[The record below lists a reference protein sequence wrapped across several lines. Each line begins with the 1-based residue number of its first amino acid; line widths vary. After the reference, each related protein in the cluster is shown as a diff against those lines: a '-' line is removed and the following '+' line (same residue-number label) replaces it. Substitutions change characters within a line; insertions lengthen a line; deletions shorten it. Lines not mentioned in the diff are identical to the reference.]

1 MMAGKQIKM
10 DPTNNHFS
18 GASLVVRV
26 DPKTSNLL
34 RIEPPVRMRT
44 QILRILDKTQS
55 LIS

>member
-10 DPTNNHFS
+10 DPKNNHFS

>member
-18 GASLVVRV
+18 GASSVVKV

-34 RIEPPVRMRT
+34 RIEPLVRMRT
-44 QILRILDKTQS
+44 QILRILDKIQS
-55 LIS
+55 PIS